1 MSGDFIVATS
11 RATSGH
17 GPQGRGYITFGG
29 RRLPL
34 HECVS
39 AFDAN
44 AAKSSASSAAAEDS
58 AKQAARDLPAELT
71 AGGAHRALR
80 H

>member
-11 RATSGH
+11 LCDVRTR
-17 GPQGRGYITFGG
+17 PEGRGYITFGG

-58 AKQAARDLPAELT
+58 AKQAARDLPAEL
-71 AGGAHRALR
+71 AARRAHRTLGQ
-80 H
+80 